1 MGCGFGRAGFFCFP
15 AVGII
20 GNAGVAAVASRA
32 IDWVLMGPEIDL
44 SFGMP
49 DNALWLPLFKERGT
63 FAALF
68 LRTE

>member
-1 MGCGFGRAGFFCFP
+1 LRRDIFAFATRTPSVLVGCGFGRAGFFCFP

-20 GNAGVAAVASRA
+20 GNAGVAAVASRS

-49 DNALWLPLFKERGT
+49 G
-63 FAALF
+63 
-68 LRTE
+68 